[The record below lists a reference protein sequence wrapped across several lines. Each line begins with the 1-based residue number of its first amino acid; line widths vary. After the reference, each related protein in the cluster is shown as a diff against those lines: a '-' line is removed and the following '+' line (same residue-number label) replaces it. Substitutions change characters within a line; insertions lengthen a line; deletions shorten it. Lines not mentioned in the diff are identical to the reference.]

1 MVKVNNKES
10 GKRIKLHMVKR
21 GIQAKTLAINLGY
34 SDSSTV
40 NRWIRGETVPSYE
53 NLVNMAIF
61 LRCNVKDLIVFDKE
75 DKE

>member
-10 GKRIKLHMVKR
+10 GKKIKLQLVKR
-21 GIQAKTLAINLGY
+21 GVQAKDLAKRLGY

-53 NLVNMAIF
+53 NLVNIAII
-61 LRCNVKDLIVFDKE
+61 LKCSVKDLVEFNKE
-75 DKE
+75 D